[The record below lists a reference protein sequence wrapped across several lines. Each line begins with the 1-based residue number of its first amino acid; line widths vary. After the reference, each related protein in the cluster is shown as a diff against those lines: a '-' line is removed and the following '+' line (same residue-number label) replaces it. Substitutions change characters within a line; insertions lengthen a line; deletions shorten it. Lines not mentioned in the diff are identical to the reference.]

1 MVKLGG
7 RQCRLQL
14 LTLNGVFEMATKPK
28 SAQAAKPAKQV
39 KTAPKAATE
48 KLPEVVSLPTSL
60 PPGTHK
66 VKYGDDVIAVHVFP
80 EACVNG
86 VATVKKGK
94 RSPDWAGGTD
104 SRWTAAVLVKH
115 DKGWTLM
122 RSHKPGVIT
131 AYPYTAQQWKTVTA

>member
-1 MVKLGG
+1 
-7 RQCRLQL
+7 
-14 LTLNGVFEMATKPK
+14 MATKAKP
-28 SAQAAKPAKQV
+28 AQAAKPAKQV

-48 KLPEVVSLPTSL
+48 KLPEVMSLPTSL
-60 PPGTHK
+60 PAGTHK
-66 VKYGDDVIAVHVFP
+66 VKYGDDVIVVHVA
-80 EACVNG
+80 ESACVNG

>member
-14 LTLNGVFEMATKPK
+14 LNLLGVFDMVSKAKP
-28 SAQAAKPAKQV
+28 AQAAKPATQV
-39 KTAPKAATE
+39 KTAPKGATQTM
-48 KLPEVVSLPTSL
+48 PEVVSLPASL
-60 PPGTHK
+60 PAGTHK
-66 VKYGDDVIAVHVFP
+66 VKYGEDVIAVHVP
-80 EACVNG
+80 DSVCVNG
-86 VATVKKGK
+86 VAAVKKGK

-131 AYPYTAQQWKTVTA
+131 AYPYTGQQWKTVTA